1 VQAEP
6 AAPPPPPP
14 TLPGPPPPALRTL
27 KLTLSRLP
35 FEATKSQ
42 EKRIEGR
49 KDGAWIRSRL
59 LHSDGRKKDYD
70 CVKYYHGPA
79 LSEGYPTCEMKFDG
93 ARQAMKPFT
102 IGPYSNGLTATFPAG
117 SWMIFQSPMPADESK
132 VCSLS
137 VYFLISFSFC
147 LFFVLSVYF
156 FLF

>member
-1 VQAEP
+1 M
-6 AAPPPPPP
+6 
-14 TLPGPPPPALRTL
+14 PPPPALRTL
-27 KLTLSRLP
+27 KLTLTRLP
-35 FEATKSQ
+35 FEATKNK
-42 EKRIEGR
+42 EKLVEGR
-49 KDGAWIRSRL
+49 RDSAWIRSRL
-59 LHSDGRKKDYD
+59 LNKKDGSKKQYD
-70 CVKYYHGPA
+70 IIKYYNGGA
-79 LSEGYPTCEMKFDG
+79 FSEDYPTCEMQFDG
-93 ARQAMKPFT
+93 ARQAMESFT